1 MAKEVKIKIY
11 GQEYRLRTEAEPKMI
26 EECANYLSD
35 TMKQVGGPDDTST
48 PQLRLVIFAAMN
60 ITAQL
65 FECKKR
71 KDEVISQ
78 VEAKAIAITEF
89 IEDKMDFSLAMKQ
102 NIGSD
107 ILNPLSRLFCFS
119 IGYKFSKE

>member
-35 TMKQVGGPDDTST
+35 KMKQVAGPDDTST

-65 FECKKR
+65 FECKKK
-71 KDEVISQ
+71 KDEVINQ
-78 VEAKAIAITEF
+78 VEAKTIAITEF
-89 IEDKMDFSLAMKQ
+89 VEDK
-102 NIGSD
+102 ISD
-107 ILNPLSRLFCFS
+107 IESSQN
-119 IGYKFSKE
+119 

>member
-26 EECANYLSD
+26 EECANYLND
-35 TMKQVGGPDDTST
+35 TMKQVAGSNDTTT

-65 FECKKR
+65 FECKKK
-71 KDEVISQ
+71 KDEVINQ
-78 VEAKAIAITEF
+78 VESKTVAISEF
-89 IEDKMDFSLAMKQ
+89 IEEK
-102 NIGSD
+102 ISD
-107 ILNPLSRLFCFS
+107 IESSQN
-119 IGYKFSKE
+119 

>member
-26 EECANYLSD
+26 EECANYLND
-35 TMKQVGGPDDTST
+35 TMKQVAGSNDTTT

-65 FECKKR
+65 FECKKK
-71 KDEVISQ
+71 KDEVINQ
-78 VEAKAIAITEF
+78 VEAKTVAISEF
-89 IEDKMDFSLAMKQ
+89 IEEK
-102 NIGSD
+102 ISD
-107 ILNPLSRLFCFS
+107 IESSQN
-119 IGYKFSKE
+119 